1 MLLIYTA
8 DGPSRPP
15 WLFPPSRP
23 WTPLPCLLISFPR
36 QSRILNFLPRRTRF
50 HPSDARDIIAKL
62 PQDPAVGDITRSAQN
77 LLVRSPPPP
86 PIPQP
91 YNAPP
96 LNVSKAKAIWGYNE
110 SRQDPHDLSFR
121 AGDVI
126 EIVAEANADWW
137 TGRHNGVEGLFPS
150 NYVERLPPDTAVV
163 EKAATYNPPPT
174 APYPLYQPPMGP
186 PTGYGPSPSQYNS
199 SYPTYQPPPPQPAP
213 TQVTTQVTVEEPK
226 KSKFGGGGL
235 KNTLDLEQG
244 PLSEVGSS
252 TLSFKHNLSFTSLIA
267 SSGLVFTTN
276 YTYCIL

>member
-1 MLLIYTA
+1 MDSSALLAHILSQTKQNIEFLA
-8 DGPSRPP
+8 SQNK
-15 WLFPPSRP
+15 
-23 WTPLPCLLISFPR
+23 IS
-36 QSRILNFLPRRTRF
+36 
-50 HPSDARDIIAKL
+50 PSDARDIIARL

-96 LNVSKAKAIWGYNE
+96 VTVSKAKAIWGYNE

-163 EKAATYNPPPT
+163 QKAATYNPPPT

-186 PTGYGPSPSQYNS
+186 PTGYGPPPSQYNS
-199 SYPTYQPPPPQPAP
+199 SYPAYQPPPPQPAP

-235 KNTLDLEQG
+235 KNTLAHSAVG
-244 PLSEVGSS
+244 GVGFGAGSAVGSGIINS
-252 TLSFKHNLSFTSLIA
+252 IF
-267 SSGLVFTTN
+267 
-276 YTYCIL
+276 